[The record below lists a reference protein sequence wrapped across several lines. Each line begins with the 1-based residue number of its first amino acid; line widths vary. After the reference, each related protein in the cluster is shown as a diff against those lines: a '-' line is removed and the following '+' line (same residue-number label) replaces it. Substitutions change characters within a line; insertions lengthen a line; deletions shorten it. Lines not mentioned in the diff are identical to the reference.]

1 MVLCGLTDF
10 AFNSL
15 PYSSIGMPDEWQGG
29 EGSEVK
35 RAQFSD
41 HRHGLEWTLTE
52 RSTAELA
59 DAILGKGCVCLVCEV
74 SCILRH
80 IESGSENS
88 ALSSQRPHGPS
99 RGGG

>member
-1 MVLCGLTDF
+1 MLCGLIDF

-15 PYSSIGMPDEWQGG
+15 PYSSIGMPEEWQGG

-59 DAILGKGCVCLVCEV
+59 DAILGKGCALAEVLWLEGCGLARLVCFG
-74 SCILRH
+74 
-80 IESGSENS
+80 ESEWECQPFLFFF
-88 ALSSQRPHGPS
+88 LSSN
-99 RGGG
+99 